1 VPFVLKKEEIVD
13 IHILSKQGLS
23 RRKIAEKLGHSRNT
37 VKKCLERPTLEVP
50 VLRRQRPSQLD
61 PFTPSLERFL
71 LEDPKVSA
79 QWIFERLRPLGYLG
93 SYEQVKRKVGG
104 IKGER
109 CKEAYEAFETLPG
122 HQAQVDYGEFQVEED
137 GQKKRT
143 YYLFAMI
150 LGYSRRLYAE
160 LSERC
165 DLVGFLEAHIR
176 AFEFFGGVPAEVLY
190 DRMKNV
196 YLGRLAGKE
205 RFNEALLSLAAHYG
219 FKPLVAPPYAPWVKG
234 KVERPFHFVRENFWR
249 GYSFT
254 SLERAGVDLS
264 HWLKAKEE
272 RMHGTTHEVVRVRFE
287 RERPH
292 LLALPPSA
300 PDTSLKAYRTVR
312 KDCTVVYEGNR
323 FVVPHTLVGKQIL
336 LRVKG
341 AELRV
346 VLDDKVLVT
355 YAIPEGKGHLV
366 QDKRFY
372 AALRKERE
380 KREREKPRTFPRKA
394 RATLSPKQPPQGF
407 EVEVRPVS
415 HYDAWV
421 GAA

>member
-1 VPFVLKKEEIVD
+1 MLKKEEIVD
-13 IHILSKQGLS
+13 IHILTKQGLS
-23 RRKIAEKLGHSRNT
+23 RRKIAEKLGLSRNT
-37 VKKCLERPTLEVP
+37 VRKCLERPTLEVP
-50 VLRRQRPSQLD
+50 VIRRQRPSQLD
-61 PFTPSLERFL
+61 PFTASLERFL
-71 LEDPKVSA
+71 KEDPRVSA
-79 QWIFERLRPLGYLG
+79 QWVFERLRPMGYFG
-93 SYEQVKRKVGG
+93 SYEQVKRKVAG

-109 CKEAYEAFETLPG
+109 CKDAYEAFETEPG
-122 HQAQVDYGEFQVEED
+122 RQAQVDYGEFQVEEG

-249 GYSFT
+249 GYGFT

-264 HWLKAKEE
+264 HWLKEKEE
-272 RMHGTTHEVVRVRFE
+272 RVHGTTHEVVRIRFE

-292 LLALPPSA
+292 LLALPPTA

-336 LRVKG
+336 LKVKG
-341 AELRV
+341 SELRV
-346 VLDDKVLVT
+346 VVDDKVVVL
-355 YAIPEGKGHLV
+355 YGIPEGKGHLV

-372 AALRKERE
+372 AALRKQRAQ
-380 KREREKPRTFPRKA
+380 REREKPRSFPRKA
-394 RATLSPKQPPQGF
+394 RATISPANPPQGF
-407 EVEVRPVS
+407 QVEVRPIA
-415 HYDAWV
+415 HYDALV

>member
-1 VPFVLKKEEIVD
+1 MLKKEEILD

-23 RRKIAEKLGHSRNT
+23 RRKIAEKLGLSRNT
-37 VKKCLERPTLEVP
+37 VKKCLERPTLDVP
-50 VLRRQRPSQLD
+50 VIRRKRPSRLD

-71 LEDPKVSA
+71 SEDPKVSA
-79 QWIFERLRPLGYLG
+79 QWIFERLRPMGYLG
-93 SYEQVKRKVGG
+93 SYEQVKRKVSR

-109 CKEAYEAFETLPG
+109 CKEAYEAFETDPG
-122 HQAQVDYGEFQVEED
+122 RQAQVDYGEFQVEQE
-137 GQKKRT
+137 GQKKLT

-150 LGYSRRLYAE
+150 LGFSRRLYAE

-176 AFEFFGGVPAEVLY
+176 AFEFFDGAPAEILY

-205 RFNEALLSLAAHYG
+205 RFNDALLSLAAHYG
-219 FKPLVAPPYAPWVKG
+219 FRPKVAPPYAPWVKG

-249 GYSFT
+249 GYGFT

-272 RMHGTTHEVVRVRFE
+272 RVHGTTHEVIRTRFE

-292 LLALPPSA
+292 LLALPPTA

-323 FVVPHTLVGKQIL
+323 FVVPHRLVGKQIL
-336 LRVKG
+336 LKVKG
-341 AELRV
+341 TQLRV
-346 VLDDKVLVT
+346 VVDDKVVVV
-355 YAIPEGKGHLV
+355 YGIPDGKGHLI

-372 AALRKERE
+372 AALRKERAQ
-380 KREREKPRTFPRKA
+380 RERERPRVFPKKA
-394 RATLSPKQPPQGF
+394 RATLSPKGPPQGF
-407 EVEVRPVS
+407 EVEVRPIA
-415 HYDAWV
+415 HYDALV
-421 GAA
+421 GES